1 MSHHISVS
9 SIQMWGGTPVVLS
22 GEKKKKLQILNSFDP
37 TEANRTNSLDSQR

>member
-22 GEKKKKLQILNSFDP
+22 GKKKLQILNSFDP

>member
-9 SIQMWGGTPVVLS
+9 SVWGGTPVVLS
-22 GEKKKKLQILNSFDP
+22 REKKKLQILNSFDP